1 MSANEFLDR
10 HCLLPHINVVS
21 SRNIAVM
28 RRDMLD
34 QVGLNVRIVALRAL
48 EGFAAV
54 VHDPDVPHQIPDSIG
69 RVYDKLSALLNQHLF
84 GMYGRNYSTLN

>member
-1 MSANEFLDR
+1 MVYNQVNFWVGI
-10 HCLLPHINVVS
+10 LPHINVMS

-48 EGFAAV
+48 EGFVAV
-54 VHDPDVPHQIPDSIG
+54 VHDPDVSHQVPDSIG
-69 RVYDKLSALLNQHLF
+69 RVYDKLSALLNQHLL
-84 GMYGRNYSTLN
+84 GMYGAIIRH